1 MENLGATLEEI
12 MKNQISDP
20 ILTCLVQISH
30 QQIFSVGFTSNS
42 G

>member
-12 MKNQISDP
+12 MKNLISDQ
-20 ILTCLVQISH
+20 ILTRLVRISR

>member
-12 MKNQISDP
+12 MKNLISDP
-20 ILTCLVQISH
+20 ILTRLVRISR
-30 QQIFSVGFTSNS
+30 QQIFSVGFNSNS